1 MSEQIAVSSL
11 SEPFQW
17 LVGLCQVVDF
27 GRIESLQVRGSEPAR
42 DPAPRIVQTRKM
54 GSRNGPRPEIA
65 LDDFWLKQPVVDLI
79 EAIREIGDGEIL
91 SITVMHGL
99 PHVVEVQRPADR

>member
-1 MSEQIAVSSL
+1 
-11 SEPFQW
+11 
-17 LVGLCQVVDF
+17 
-27 GRIESLQVRGSEPAR
+27 
-42 DPAPRIVQTRKM
+42 M

-65 LDDFWLKQPVVDLI
+65 LNDFWLKQPVVDLI

-99 PHVVEVQRPADR
+99 PHVVEIQRRADG